1 MSVMERRL
9 QLLIDL
15 ERYARVEDE
24 ARRSGRSV
32 SAVIRTAIDV
42 AYPGEV
48 EVRVGALRSL
58 LEIGARSQEAP
69 EEAWEIIKESLERD
83 VAGDRS

>member
-9 QLLIDL
+9 QLLLDL

-32 SAVIRTAIDV
+32 SAVIRTAIDI

-48 EVRVGALRSL
+48 EVRVEALRSL
-58 LEIGARSQEAP
+58 LELGVGTQEAP
-69 EEAWEIIKESLERD
+69 EAAWEIIKESLEGD

>member
-32 SAVIRTAIDV
+32 SAVIRNAIDI